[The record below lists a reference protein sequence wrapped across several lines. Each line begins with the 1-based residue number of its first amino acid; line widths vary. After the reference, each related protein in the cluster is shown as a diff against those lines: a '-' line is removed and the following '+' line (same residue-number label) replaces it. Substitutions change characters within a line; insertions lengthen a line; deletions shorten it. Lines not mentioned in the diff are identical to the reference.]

1 MKLKGFSWMGF
12 IVIIIFLVTFILMF
26 QRFGD
31 REYGPNLIVG
41 FIGALISA
49 LITLILLRDQTH
61 SEEES
66 ERKKNLYLNK
76 LSSYRKFNDI
86 LWQSSTSEPTKK
98 YFEKVRNNC
107 LSVLVVFLPPKK
119 LKELETILSEAKL
132 KNWDAIKPKIS
143 QLLKEDLM
151 GDNSKGDKTIIDQ
164 AKTIQNINSYF
175 LSIIAKFVDE
185 DNEETTEIAA
195 SSAVPSQKAVV
206 ESISKNEIDNP
217 HQDIPIVDE
226 IRNRFGISEGAAFW
240 HFNALDPKVQGE
252 RLKQPNPILSLIEY
266 GESWRT
272 ERLQEVKPGDIVFLF
287 YKGGPGYVGM
297 YQALETQVIENE
309 DTSDGNSNVK
319 IFINGKE
326 TESKPFDDELR
337 KNDIYEAIDDG
348 ADYVANI
355 IVKELSTTEEWGNP
369 CETVIR
375 QTIARMSPDRTE
387 ILLNYFYKFL
397 K

>member
-1 MKLKGFSWMGF
+1 
-12 IVIIIFLVTFILMF
+12 MF

-98 YFEKVRNNC
+98 YFEEVRNNC